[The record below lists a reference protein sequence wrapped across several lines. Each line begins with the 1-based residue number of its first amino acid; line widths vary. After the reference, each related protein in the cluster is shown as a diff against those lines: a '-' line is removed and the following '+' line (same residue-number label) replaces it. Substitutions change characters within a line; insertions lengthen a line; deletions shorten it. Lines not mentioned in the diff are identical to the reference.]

1 MLMLE
6 IAAAFYIVQCLFG
19 LIVLWVGD

>member
-1 MLMLE
+1 MLILE

-19 LIVLWVGD
+19 FIVLWVGD